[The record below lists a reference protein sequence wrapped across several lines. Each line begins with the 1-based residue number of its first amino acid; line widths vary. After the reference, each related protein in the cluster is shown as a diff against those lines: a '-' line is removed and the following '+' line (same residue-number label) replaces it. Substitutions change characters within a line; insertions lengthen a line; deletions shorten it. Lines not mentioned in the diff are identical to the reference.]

1 MKRSEF
7 LRTAILAAIAT
18 PVLLP
23 KILEDQPNKTIV
35 RYSVGIPFN
44 TEMLAFKVNDQYLKE
59 QALFDSVIKS
69 YSIDR
74 EIKNIEIGLMDDD
87 FVMGLK
93 TVNITF
99 V

>member
-35 RYSVGIPFN
+35 R
-44 TEMLAFKVNDQYLKE
+44 
-59 QALFDSVIKS
+59 
-69 YSIDR
+69 
-74 EIKNIEIGLMDDD
+74 
-87 FVMGLK
+87 
-93 TVNITF
+93 
-99 V
+99 